1 MNMKK
6 LRLIIYFMIA
16 MLVGVFLGIA
26 WISIGNEGLDGEYFR
41 ALKTVGGSGINW
53 IDAIFRYGVVL
64 LVNLAKILGISYEE
78 LNIWVFIIIHPLITL
93 ILFIWALIL
102 CRKIKQLKLQH
113 HS

>member
-6 LRLIIYFMIA
+6 LRLIIYLIIA
-16 MLVGVFLGIA
+16 MLIGVFLGIA
-26 WISIGNEGLDGEYFR
+26 LISIGHEGLDGEYFR

-64 LVNLAKILGISYEE
+64 LVNLAKIFGISYEE

-93 ILFIWALIL
+93 ILFICVLSL
-102 CRKIKQLKLQH
+102 YRKNKKLKLIN
-113 HS
+113 

>member
-26 WISIGNEGLDGEYFR
+26 FISIGNEGLDGEYFR

-64 LVNLAKILGISYEE
+64 LVNFAKILGISYEE

-93 ILFIWALIL
+93 ILFIWVLSL
-102 CRKIKQLKLQH
+102 YRKIKKLN
-113 HS
+113 S